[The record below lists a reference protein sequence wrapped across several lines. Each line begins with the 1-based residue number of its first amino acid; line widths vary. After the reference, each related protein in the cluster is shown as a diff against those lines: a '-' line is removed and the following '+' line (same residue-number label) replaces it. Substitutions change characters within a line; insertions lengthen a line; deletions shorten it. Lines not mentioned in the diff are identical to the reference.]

1 MIAELGHFALVLA
14 LVLAA
19 VQGVAPLAVGRQG
32 GSALQPALQPGLQP
46 ALLLAQRAAFAQLA
60 LIFISFT
67 ALTYAFVV
75 SDFSLAVVVANS
87 HVAKPLVYKIAGVW
101 GNHEG
106 SMLLWTLILAAY
118 GGAFA
123 ALAARLPERFA
134 THVLVTQGWLGIAF
148 LSFLLFTSNPFARLV
163 PAPFSGQG
171 LTPILQDPALAAHP
185 PLLYAGYVG
194 FSMSF
199 AFAIAALASDENGRD
214 WARWMRPWILTAWIF
229 LTLGIALGS
238 YWAYYELG
246 WGGFWFWDPVENAS
260 LMPWLSGTALLHSAL
275 VAEKRDTLKRWVL
288 LLAIITFALSLS
300 GTFLVR
306 SGVLTSVHAFANDP
320 QRGIFILAILA
331 GFTGFG
337 LALYAQRLPKLA
349 PDTAFQ
355 PLSREG
361 LLLTNNVFLA
371 TATVT
376 VFIGTIYPLALDA
389 VGGGKISVGAPY
401 FNAVFAP
408 LTLPFIVLLPLGPL
422 LAWRQGALGPPTHK
436 LIPAAALALALT
448 LVLTMLRG
456 GQSIMVLALFAG
468 AFWLIG
474 GAALDLGQKLAPHRH
489 RFARF
494 WRLPATAFAAPLA
507 HAGLGVMLLG
517 ILAATQWREEVV
529 VAASPGQQIDIA
541 GVTLRYDGLR
551 DFDGP
556 NYRAER
562 ARLAYL
568 SGPHAGGYLY
578 PERRFY
584 AAERSQTTEAAI
596 TTDLRGHLYAVVG
609 EPSNDKRVLRVWYH
623 PYVAFIWLGALLMSL
638 GGCFGLA
645 ARLRWRV
652 KPGQAV

>member
-19 VQGVAPLAVGRQG
+19 VQGIAPMALMRRAND
-32 GSALQPALQPGLQP
+32 SALG
-46 ALLLAQRAAFAQLA
+46 LAQRAAYAQLA
-60 LIFISFT
+60 LIFISFL
-67 ALTYAFVV
+67 ALTYSFVV
-75 SDFSLAVVVANS
+75 SDFSLAVVTANS

-123 ALAARLPERFA
+123 MLAGRLPARFS

-199 AFAIAALASDENGRD
+199 AFAIAALAGNEKGRD
-214 WARWMRPWILTAWIF
+214 WARWMRPWILAAWIF

-238 YWAYYELG
+238 FWAYYELG

-331 GFTGFG
+331 GFTGG
-337 LALYAQRLPKLA
+337 ALALYAHRLPQLA
-349 PDTAFQ
+349 TDTPFQ
-355 PLSREG
+355 PISREG
-361 LLLTNNVFLA
+361 LLLMNNVFLA

-408 LTLPFIVLLPLGPL
+408 LTLPFILLLPIGPL
-422 LAWRQGALGPPTHK
+422 LAWRDGVFAPLKQK
-436 LIPAAALALALT
+436 LMLAAALALSLT
-448 LVLTMLRG
+448 LILALLRS

-474 GAALDLGQKLAPHRH
+474 GAGLDLEQKLAPYRTRLHH
-489 RFARF
+489 F

-517 ILAATQWREEVV
+517 ILASTQWREEEV

-541 GVTLRYDGLR
+541 GVTLRYDGIR

-568 SGPHAGGYLY
+568 SGPHQGDYLF

-584 AAERSQTTEAAI
+584 MAERSQTTEAAI
-596 TTDLRGHLYAVVG
+596 TTDLTGHLYAVVG

-623 PYVAFIWLGALLMSL
+623 PYVAYIWLGAVLMTF

-645 ARLRWRV
+645 ARLRRRG
-652 KPGQAV
+652 PSANEAAV